1 VIQGLEPVALQELR
15 ALGAPRSWTVEGH
28 LEAMPS
34 LTPIRGQLTAE
45 HRGNVLALEAE
56 LATIV
61 TLTCDRCLGQF
72 NQKLSC
78 SPSELIWLGDAP
90 PSEQEVETSED
101 VASME
106 GLMECL
112 DPRGHFDPEQWVF
125 EQLHLQRPVVNRCG
139 EHCPGAPGLN
149 QAQQDHERTVQDPRW
164 EALRQLRNR

>member
-1 VIQGLEPVALQELR
+1 MIQGLDPVALQELR
-15 ALGAPRSWTVEGH
+15 ALGAPRNWPVEGH

-34 LTPIRGQLTAE
+34 LTPVRGHLTAE
-45 HRGNVLALEAE
+45 HRGNVLAVDAE

-72 NQKLSC
+72 NQQLSC

-90 PSEQEVETSED
+90 PSEQELEASED

-106 GLMECL
+106 DLVECL
-112 DPRGHFDPEQWVF
+112 DPRGHFEPEQWVF

-139 EHCPGAPGLN
+139 DHCPGAPGLN
-149 QAQQDHERTVQDPRW
+149 QDHDGAVQDPRW

>member
-1 VIQGLEPVALQELR
+1 MIQGLEPVALQELR
-15 ALGAPRSWTVEGH
+15 ALGAPRNWPVEGH

-34 LTPIRGQLTAE
+34 LTPVRGHLTAE
-45 HRGNVLALEAE
+45 HRGNVLAVDAE

-72 NQKLSC
+72 NQQLSC

-90 PSEQEVETSED
+90 PSEQELEASED

-106 GLMECL
+106 GLVESL

-139 EHCPGAPGLN
+139 DHCPGAPGLN
-149 QAQQDHERTVQDPRW
+149 QDHHGAVQDPRW

>member
-1 VIQGLEPVALQELR
+1 
-15 ALGAPRSWTVEGH
+15 
-28 LEAMPS
+28 M
-34 LTPIRGQLTAE
+34 
-45 HRGNVLALEAE
+45 EAE

-61 TLTCDRCLGQF
+61 TLTCDRCLGQV

-112 DPRGHFDPEQWVF
+112 DPRGHVDPEQWVF

-139 EHCPGAPGLN
+139 EHCTGAPGLN

>member
-1 VIQGLEPVALQELR
+1 MIQGLEPVALQELR
-15 ALGAPRSWTVEGH
+15 ALGAPRNWPVEGH

-34 LTPIRGQLTAE
+34 LTPVRGHLTAE
-45 HRGNVLALEAE
+45 HRGNVLAVDAE

-72 NQKLSC
+72 NQQLSC

-90 PSEQEVETSED
+90 PSEQELEASED

-106 GLMECL
+106 DLVECL
-112 DPRGHFDPEQWVF
+112 DPRGHFEPEQWVF

-139 EHCPGAPGLN
+139 DHCPGAPGLN
-149 QAQQDHERTVQDPRW
+149 QDHDGAVQDPRW